1 MLPPI
6 ELSCARSGKKC
17 ESLLPGGVPPTAG
30 VLFGEMRK
38 LTSGRLLWSPVELD
52 DLPPLPLGNPF
63 HALRELSRHVKR
75 NYFCHG
81 SIPTGILFFCRTA
94 LPPHPVR
101 HHNFASTTMVPIGA
115 KSFHPRFIKPLSS
128 VSDAIGEWP
137 TQACFWF
144 EWGYSHVTDMV
155 RKRTYVVLMR
165 RGVRR
170 FQQSRESHFIS
181 ICCYHRRRLLSSN
194 ESQRISEPAWERVW
208 RSYGLQ
214 VCESVVAL
222 SERRRGGSVIEITH
236 SSQRAA

>member
-1 MLPPI
+1 MGQFLQ
-6 ELSCARSGKKC
+6 G
-17 ESLLPGGVPPTAG
+17 
-30 VLFGEMRK
+30 
-38 LTSGRLLWSPVELD
+38 
-52 DLPPLPLGNPF
+52 
-63 HALRELSRHVKR
+63 
-75 NYFCHG
+75 FC
-81 SIPTGILFFCRTA
+81 
-94 LPPHPVR
+94 
-101 HHNFASTTMVPIGA
+101 
-115 KSFHPRFIKPLSS
+115 SS
-128 VSDAIGEWP
+128 VVLPCHRTPSGITISPPQLWCQSEQNRFTLDSSSRFPASQMRSANGP
-137 TQACFWF
+137 LKSCFWF

-194 ESQRISEPAWERVW
+194 ESRRISEPAWERVW